1 MRPTL
6 LPVLGLVCGGFSV
19 PAAAQEPVYLNIQNI
34 TVAIGRGSTFTSDNN
49 TFARG
54 YGLEKVIDAPSAAAE
69 EVHDQDTHLWFTGGV
84 LELVFSFDVNYD
96 ITTLHFW
103 NYNSE
108 DYDVDRIEFAFYD
121 KGGTLLRALSV
132 EPALGSTP
140 AIRAEDIPLDA
151 PLSVRTVI
159 ARLSG
164 SNGQIDF
171 QNMGFTATVSPP
183 DPNDPFTGAPV
194 KRPLQKGDHAGR

>member
-1 MRPTL
+1 MRPF
-6 LPVLGLVCGGFSV
+6 LPPIIALAFAAGAV
-19 PAAAQEPVYLNIQNI
+19 PAAAQQPVYLNIEQI
-34 TVAIGRGSTFTSDNN
+34 TVEIGRGSTFTTDNN
-49 TFARG
+49 TFSRG

-103 NYNSE
+103 NYNGE

-121 KGGTLLRALSV
+121 KGGTLLRALTV

-171 QNMGFTATVSPP
+171 QNMGFTATVSAP
-183 DPNDPFTGAPV
+183 DPNDPLAGAPV